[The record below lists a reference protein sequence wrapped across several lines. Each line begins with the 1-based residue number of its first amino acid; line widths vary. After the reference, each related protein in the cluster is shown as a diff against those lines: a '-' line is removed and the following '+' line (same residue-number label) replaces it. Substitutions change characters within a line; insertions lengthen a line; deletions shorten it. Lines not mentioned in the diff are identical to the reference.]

1 MPPSP
6 PSSTTPSSPPPSSG
20 SPAPDFPSPSPTNS
34 SSKPHRRT
42 ETPSFRTPSSP
53 STRTRGSVTMPR
65 HSPSTTTLWCSSSSP
80 TSSARTSPP
89 PTTLRVFVRKKAITF
104 VLRVFDKYPDAV
116 RGKSCMLVAGDVYK
130 PAAIDQLAI
139 LGKHVDVPVYT
150 AGTDVKPSEIAK
162 QGLEEAKK
170 KKIDVVIVDTTAL
183 VTTFNPEIGITGAI
197 LTKLDADSRGGA
209 ALSFREVLDPEVAV
223 NKEEYQVFDE
233 IGRGRFGTVFRCFQ
247 HRGLRRHQNG
257 GLGGWWCGGGGC
269 RQRGDEKEA
278 AAGEEVIV
286 VVVVEEVVECVDPA
300 KKKELDGLRAEM
312 PVALAEG
319 DRVVVSEP
327 VRATVG
333 SFGAER
339 FPHATCK
346 SEVEDWRGS
355 IWWSGSRRS
364 QYYLQDLAEGSTL
377 YGFKGGPY
385 GIMKCKYVELTSDYI
400 YPYRN
405 QKLDLDGLV
414 VIGGDNSNTNACLLA
429 CLHGE
434 EEKLNLLLSS
444 FASHFTPRLSNSRV
458 YADS

>member
-1 MPPSP
+1 MPPCP
-6 PSSTTPSSPPPSSG
+6 PSSTTSSSPLPSSG
-20 SPAPDFPSPSPTNS
+20 SPAPDSPSPSPTNS

-53 STRTRGSVTMPR
+53 STCTRGSVTMPC

-89 PTTLRVFVRKKAITF
+89 PTTSRVFVRKKAITF
-104 VLRVFDKYPDAV
+104 VLSVFNKYPDAV
-116 RGKSCMLVAGDVYK
+116 RVLIVSYETFQTHSSKFSSTYSCELLICDEAHRLKNDQTITNWGKSCMLVAGDVYK

-233 IGRGRFGTVFRCFQ
+233 LGRGRFGTMFRCFQ

-257 GLGGWWCGGGGC
+257 GLGVV
-269 RQRGDEKEA
+269 
-278 AAGEEVIV
+278 GEEVA
-286 VVVVEEVVECVDPA
+286 ECVDPA
-300 KKKELDGLRAEM
+300 KKKELDGLCAEM
-312 PVALAEG
+312 PVALAECVEIAKLFPNLFG
-319 DRVVVSEP
+319 QPSTALVPSDSHTPPVNQKLKIGVVL
-327 VRATVG
+327 
-333 SFGAER
+333 
-339 FPHATCK
+339 
-346 SEVEDWRGS
+346 
-355 IWWSGSRRS
+355 SGGQAPGGHNVISGIFD
-364 QYYLQDLAEGSTL
+364 YLQDLVEGSTL
-377 YGFKGGPY
+377 YGFRGGPT

-405 QKLDLDGLV
+405 QR
-414 VIGGDNSNTNACLLA
+414 CM
-429 CLHGE
+429 
-434 EEKLNLLLSS
+434 
-444 FASHFTPRLSNSRV
+444 TPGQVGSESRNRRPV
-458 YADS
+458 DFQLWVELMG